1 MIPDSIKG
9 NSKRVYKGGREKSKR
24 MADTKKNGGLLAI
37 KKKKRNCLIGYMQRG
52 IHRSAQKECKGTGKG
67 VDRDLCSWYRGRV
80 GIISHFTHLFSM
92 IK

>member
-24 MADTKKNGGLLAI
+24 MGDTKKKWRVIGNQ
-37 KKKKRNCLIGYMQRG
+37 KKRNCLRGYMQRG

>member
-37 KKKKRNCLIGYMQRG
+37 KKKKELLKRVYAKRN
-52 IHRSAQKECKGTGKG
+52 T
-67 VDRDLCSWYRGRV
+67 
-80 GIISHFTHLFSM
+80 
-92 IK
+92 